1 MTYPETNT
9 NQKTEANYE
18 KPKAKPEPI
27 ENWENEGGNVVPPG
41 TSSTIL
47 FPTSK
52 KEESHHGNPNDAK

>member
-27 ENWENEGGNVVPPG
+27 ENWENEGGNVVP
-41 TSSTIL
+41 TSTSPTIL
-47 FPTSK
+47 FPTTE
-52 KEESHHGNPNDAK
+52 KEEFHQESPNDSK